1 MAFEPPKLPIPSI
14 TDSYQKKLQ
23 EGVFGA
29 VKQNT
34 RLAGFESK
42 LPGASI
48 GSITDGLSDI
58 EITAKKIN
66 VASPTTPD
74 VAAAFLPNMLDDY
87 DSYTYH
93 FKLYVMNEKVFE
105 SGSND
110 FGPSSKQE
118 KIILAES
125 GVTGISIDDVTFTST
140 IGLTKATGSTY
151 ALEFQFTLTQP
162 HGATVMD
169 YFVAANQKLGNKNW
183 MKVPY
188 YLELTFR
195 ARTPDGTTDQK
206 PIKDDSLANL
216 VWVFPLLIQ
225 EVNINVN
232 TGGSAYVVTAAM
244 YSNLAY
250 TNQTFDLESGTTVE
264 AATVGEFFTGLQ
276 EKLNLRETEKKTS
289 GQFVPDE
296 YEIFVDPVFIN
307 ETLVS
312 GNIDS
317 FAARNGAYAVEGT
330 TKVGMSFQPATSLDM
345 IAKSILSCTDYL
357 KKASTGQ
364 KNPEVVSEEGI
375 KQEAAKQTLFRIV
388 ADTQIIRWD
397 AGRRDYARKYRY
409 LILPHQLTTLQTP
422 TNELAGLDDAQ
433 RFAIIAPNIK
443 KQYNYIYTGLND
455 QVLDFD
461 LTFNMAWYA
470 AMSIQAGIVSNTST
484 AEPGG
489 VIDQQNTQ
497 EEQIKQQDQQV
508 QQRQQEANVSMSG
521 VNASL
526 NAVTQESSYNEK
538 TSVSQDMID
547 NTNAI
552 FRRDAPGILNPNS
565 PLSAPFGTQPGIN
578 TGADQDQFGR
588 LTATDFGNYA
598 KNERIAA
605 ISKKLTGNL
614 DQFDRGPSSTYIERE
629 TLGESDPATENPIV
643 ISYIE
648 SSFGQSMN
656 ASGDNVST
664 TGRSLLSSLFDQAEK
679 NIAMG
684 DLFDIELKIKGDPYW
699 IEPPAVGRNAKLES
713 VLDKELAKRGM
724 GSASATPDTEVVAAD
739 YISGQS
745 YFIFN
750 SVTASEWDPVTGL
763 RPEGA
768 ARNNLIS
775 GVYAV
780 IEIRHEFSQGQF
792 VQTLVATR
800 DPKINIGRIL
810 VNSQKLPNE
819 KTTSVNQEKLVP
831 ERGDVSSVAEVAGG
845 MSAGI
850 PNASSTTD
858 LGDLG
863 AFADDPAVRQ
873 GAKMATAA
881 GWQTLPDG
889 SVTKD
894 GRTYT
899 ADYIRAFGYPAG

>member
-34 RLAGFESK
+34 RLSEFASK
-42 LPGASI
+42 LPGAAI
-48 GSITDGLSDI
+48 GPELSEID
-58 EITAKKIN
+58 ITAKKIN

-74 VAAAFLPNMLDDY
+74 VTPSLLPNILDDY

-93 FKLYVMNEKVFE
+93 FKLYVMSEKVFE
-105 SGSND
+105 SGSGD

-125 GVTGISIDDVTFTST
+125 GVTGVSIDDVTFTST

-169 YFVAANQKLGNKNW
+169 YFVAANRKLGNKNW

-195 ARTPDGTTDQK
+195 ARTPDGVTDQK

-216 VWVFPLLIQ
+216 VWVFPLMIQ

-250 TNQTFDLESGTTVE
+250 TNQTFDLESGTTVV
-264 AATVGEFFTGLQ
+264 ASTVGEFFTGLQ
-276 EKLNLRETEKKTS
+276 EKLNLREAEKKTS

-312 GNIDS
+312 GNIDA

-345 IAKSILSCTDYL
+345 ITKSILSCTDYL

-364 KNPEVVSEEGI
+364 TNPEIVSEEG
-375 KQEAAKQTLFRIV
+375 KQQQAAKQILFRIV

-409 LILPHQLTTLQTP
+409 LIVPHTLTTLQTP

-433 RFAIIAPNIK
+433 RFKIIAPGIK

-489 VIDQQNTQ
+489 VIDKNNTQ
-497 EEQIKQQDQQV
+497 ESQIRTQDEQVAK
-508 QQRQQEANVSMSG
+508 RQQEANVSMSG

-526 NAVTQESSYNEK
+526 NAITQESSYNEN
-538 TSVSQDMID
+538 TAVSQDVID
-547 NTNAI
+547 NTNAT
-552 FRRDAPGILNPNS
+552 FTKNAPGILNPNYN
-565 PLSAPFGTQPGIN
+565 PFGTQPGIN
-578 TGADQDQFGR
+578 TGADQDQFGK
-588 LTATDFGNYA
+588 LSATDFGNYA

-605 ISKKLTGNL
+605 AKKTLAGNL
-614 DQFDRGPSSTYIERE
+614 GQFDKGPTSTYAERDISIEPN
-629 TLGESDPATENPIV
+629 PAEENPIV
-643 ISYIE
+643 VSYIE

-699 IEPPAVGRNAKLES
+699 IEPAPVGRNAKLES

-724 GSASATPDTEVVAAD
+724 GGSTATSNTEVASAD

-763 RPEGA
+763 RPKGA
-768 ARNNLIS
+768 VRNNLIS

-780 IEIRHEFSQGQF
+780 VQINHEFSQGQF
-792 VQTLVATR
+792 VQTLVAVR
-800 DPKINIGRIL
+800 DPKINLGKIVI
-810 VNSQKLPNE
+810 NSEKLPNE
-819 KTTSVNQEKLVP
+819 KATSINQDESVP
-831 ERGDVSSVAEVAGG
+831 PRSDAQLRSEVAG
-845 MSAGI
+845 AI
-850 PNASSTTD
+850 DATLTTFTRRI
-858 LGDLG
+858 G
-863 AFADDPAVRQ
+863 
-873 GAKMATAA
+873 
-881 GWQTLPDG
+881 
-889 SVTKD
+889 
-894 GRTYT
+894 
-899 ADYIRAFGYPAG
+899 